1 MIKRCILWGLAALVA
16 GLMIGAC
23 GDDPIEPSGGSGGGN
38 GGGNEPSQ
46 KETTR
51 EVAVTG
57 GVYDLGTTCATLR
70 GYANLNLLTGYTA
83 SEMRIGIQ
91 CDEDDGKELDKYDDN
106 RAEGV
111 TGNEFNVTLQNL
123 HPNRAYQ
130 YRAFVYVNGI
140 YHYGETKKF
149 KTLGFTNFATAGNVT
164 SPGIT
169 FAEVK
174 LTLDKAKIP
183 ASEKEQERYKV
194 GVAYATEQSDLKF
207 DEYGMSRAKK
217 LEYNIWQLEYE
228 NGILVIEGLK
238 PQTTCYYCAYTY
250 CQGEYALGEVKSF
263 KTKDFTQVATVG
275 KARELGFNAAVIDVE
290 ADPKKWPAEAEDGR
304 LCSAGLLYGL
314 DKTELL
320 GYDGNEKGNAW
331 RRECFESYDLSPQDG
346 ADIPKK
352 AVSLD
357 GLRTGT
363 TYYYCAYT
371 CMNGVY
377 KKGEVKTFSTMDLAS
392 IAQAAVKEVGLTMAN
407 VEVKV
412 DTTKMSAQYAD
423 RRNYSAGLVY
433 SASRAEVENYNGGGA
448 QSVSTFYGSSMQDG
462 KTETSETATLK
473 DLSPQTVYFYRA
485 YTKIDNTYKLGELKQ
500 FTTRGIEVIATCDA
514 PTDISLFSAKVRVTA
529 DPSRLSP
536 FTEEQGQC
544 RAGFFYSMGYANI
557 MDGYKLAET
566 YHGNGRQKEE
576 TVQLQ
581 DLLSNMLYSY
591 CTYTTFGGK
600 MVISDV
606 RTMTTQKIE
615 NIVVGCTITDIGT
628 TTATVRLTV
637 DPARRSAVESE
648 RRLYKAGIE
657 YSKSKIDMMSNP
669 RGMRAFIYDAGTN
682 PNATTP
688 SFGLRDLEMDTEYYY
703 RTFTMVGNYPT
714 YGELQT
720 FRTKPYVPVY
730 TGVDLGLP
738 SGTIWATTNVGATE
752 PWEYGDYFAWGEV
765 EGQQQSGKRWYNWS
779 TYKYCNGGETSIT
792 KYCCQPE
799 YGKVD
804 NKRVLEPQDDAAT
817 VNWGPEWEMPTIE
830 QFNELRQHTTIRMT
844 YYGETLGAMVY
855 GKNGNSIF
863 FPLAGLYYDK
873 VDLRGSFMAYW
884 CKTLAKDY
892 SNLGDTMQMSYD
904 FWIDGENGATWYYD
918 GEYRWEGLSVRPV
931 RKK

>member
-1 MIKRCILWGLAALVA
+1 MIKRCILWGVMALVA

-23 GDDPIEPSGGSGGGN
+23 GDDPIEPSNGN

-83 SEMRIGIQ
+83 LEMRIGIQ
-91 CDEDDGKELDKYDDN
+91 CDADDGKELDKHDDN

-123 HPNRAYQ
+123 RPNRAYQ

-194 GVAYATEQSDLKF
+194 GVAYATERSTLTTDANGWLS
-207 DEYGMSRAKK
+207 GRK
-217 LEYNIWQLEYE
+217 LELSIQQMEYE
-228 NGILVIEGLK
+228 NGNLVIKDLL
-238 PQTTCYYCAYTY
+238 PQTTCYYCAFTC

-275 KARELGFNAAVIDVE
+275 KARELGFSAAVVDVE
-290 ADPKKWPAEAEDGR
+290 ADPKKWPTEAEDGR
-304 LCSAGLLYGL
+304 LCLAGLLFGL

-346 ADIPKK
+346 SDVLKK

-377 KKGEVKTFSTMDLAS
+377 KKGEVKSFSTMDLAS

-412 DTTKMSAQYAD
+412 DTTKMSAQHAD

-433 SASRAEVENYNGGGA
+433 STSRTEVENYNGRGA

-485 YTKIDNTYKLGELKQ
+485 YTKIDNNYKLGELKQ

-529 DPSRLSP
+529 DPSKFSP

-557 MDGYKLAET
+557 MDGYTLAET
-566 YHGNGRQKEE
+566 YHGNGWRTEE

-615 NIVVGCTITDIGT
+615 NIVVCCTITDIGT

-703 RTFTMVGNYPT
+703 RTFTMVGNSPT

-720 FRTKPYVPVY
+720 FRTNPYVPVY

-738 SGTIWATTNVGATE
+738 SGTIWATTNVGAEE

-904 FWIDGENGATWYYD
+904 FWIDGGNGAKWYYD